1 MTEALGAGGGRGDVG
16 RTWPPVGARSCP
28 GVGPPDCLHE
38 GPTGRSRAA
47 VTDARPVAPPGG
59 GASPVSTAGGR
70 ASPGRTGTA
79 HSPLH
84 LLPNKTPDLQRD
96 SFFSFHCHLQE
107 RKSSPSPD
115 EGRAWGASRESGAPC
130 HGARWPEPSRS
141 PGEVS
146 PVSRAGSRPG
156 RRS

>member
-1 MTEALGAGGGRGDVG
+1 MPAGDVATWAVPG
-16 RTWPPVGARSCP
+16 RPWAPAPAPASGPRTVFTRDQQGGAEPRS
-28 GVGPPDCLHE
+28 L
-38 GPTGRSRAA
+38 TQGRWHR
-47 VTDARPVAPPGG
+47 RG

-79 HSPLH
+79 QSPLH

-156 RRS
+156 RGS